1 MKITEHKV
9 KGSGVLSDTTFILDI
24 TSEGRYWR
32 TSALLSLEL
41 LGNGGSLILES
52 EKEAD
57 EYEILITAADVL
69 KDAGEIITFNGIS
82 FDLPF
87 LHHKYAAYGEADPI
101 TGRHVRDLYLEYR
114 KLAAVLGLPSR
125 RLKDYASM
133 VSGGE
138 NASDDAERTLAI
150 LSFDAVTSL
159 LSGNF
164 GISCVST
171 DEIKDAVVF
180 HLHIDP
186 PFDGSFSVHDGI
198 YHLTVKGNQA
208 ALCAHQRDG
217 MLRMYHDD
225 IANYYYLPIEGYAV
239 HKSIAESVDKTRK
252 EKAVRENCFH
262 LISCSDQFL
271 NQKTSCEQYVRSAL
285 RFLYSR

>member
-1 MKITEHKV
+1 MDKIIIEEFLMVSLFGANYQANPV
-9 KGSGVLSDTTFILDI
+9 KAAINRAYRDFCRTIRNKKGEMNEGIILDV
-24 TSEGRYWR
+24 
-32 TSALLSLEL
+32 
-41 LGNGGSLILES
+41 
-52 EKEAD
+52 EKDKNAK
-57 EYEILITAADVL
+57 TT
-69 KDAGEIITFNGIS
+69 KDIA
-82 FDLPF
+82 
-87 LHHKYAAYGEADPI
+87 
-101 TGRHVRDLYLEYR
+101 
-114 KLAAVLGLPSR
+114 
-125 RLKDYASM
+125 
-133 VSGGE
+133 
-138 NASDDAERTLAI
+138 
-150 LSFDAVTSL
+150 
-159 LSGNF
+159 
-164 GISCVST
+164 T